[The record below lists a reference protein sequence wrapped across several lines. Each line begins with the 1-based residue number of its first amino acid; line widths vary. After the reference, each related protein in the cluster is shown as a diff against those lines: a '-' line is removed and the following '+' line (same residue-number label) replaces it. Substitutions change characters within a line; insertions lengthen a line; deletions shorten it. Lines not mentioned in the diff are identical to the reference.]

1 MRTSRR
7 WKGPILA
14 HVDAALDKRNV
25 EVEVG
30 RFYGE
35 RNGRLSR
42 REAPCPPPARDRGPR
57 GRLTSFRG
65 RTYHSPGRRIETS
78 RECRLGRSG
87 SPVIDLTRARDARR
101 LEDFR
106 DRSRAV
112 LDTNRRALAQLF
124 QTGLIYSRTGARLGR
139 DLLLAHQHL
148 LKVGDLLARL
158 GERPPR
164 RDGDV
169 EALYAEV
176 QGLLA
181 RTSELTARSDVLL
194 ARQR

>member
-1 MRTSRR
+1 MR
-7 WKGPILA
+7 
-14 HVDAALDKRNV
+14 AL
-25 EVEVG
+25 
-30 RFYGE
+30 
-35 RNGRLSR
+35 
-42 REAPCPPPARDRGPR
+42 R
-57 GRLTSFRG
+57 GRLTSFLG
-65 RTYHSPGRRIETS
+65 RTYHSAGRRIETS
-78 RECRLGRSG
+78 REVRVGSGG

-101 LEDFR
+101 LEEYR
-106 DRSRAV
+106 DRSRVV

-124 QTGLIYSRTGARLGR
+124 QSGLIFSRTGARLGR

-164 RDGDV
+164 RGGDA

-181 RTSELTARSDVLL
+181 RTSELTARSDLLL

>member
-1 MRTSRR
+1 MTFF
-7 WKGPILA
+7 P
-14 HVDAALDKRNV
+14 
-25 EVEVG
+25 
-30 RFYGE
+30 
-35 RNGRLSR
+35 
-42 REAPCPPPARDRGPR
+42 
-57 GRLTSFRG
+57 G
-65 RTYHSPGRRIETS
+65 RTYHSTDRRIETS
-78 RECRLGRSG
+78 REPRVGRPG

-101 LEDFR
+101 LEEYR
-106 DRSRAV
+106 DRSRVV
-112 LDTNRRALAQLF
+112 LDTNRRALGQLF
-124 QTGLIYSRTGARLGR
+124 QSGLIYSRTGARLGR

-164 RDGDV
+164 RGGDA

>member
-1 MRTSRR
+1 M
-7 WKGPILA
+7 
-14 HVDAALDKRNV
+14 
-25 EVEVG
+25 G
-30 RFYGE
+30 R
-35 RNGRLSR
+35 
-42 REAPCPPPARDRGPR
+42 
-57 GRLTSFRG
+57 
-65 RTYHSPGRRIETS
+65 PGS
-78 RECRLGRSG
+78 Q
-87 SPVIDLTRARDARR
+87 VIDLTRARDARR
-101 LEDFR
+101 LEEYR
-106 DRSRAV
+106 DRSRVV
-112 LDTNRRALAQLF
+112 LDTNRRALGQLF
-124 QTGLIYSRTGARLGR
+124 QSGLIYSRTGARLGR

-164 RDGDV
+164 RGGDA